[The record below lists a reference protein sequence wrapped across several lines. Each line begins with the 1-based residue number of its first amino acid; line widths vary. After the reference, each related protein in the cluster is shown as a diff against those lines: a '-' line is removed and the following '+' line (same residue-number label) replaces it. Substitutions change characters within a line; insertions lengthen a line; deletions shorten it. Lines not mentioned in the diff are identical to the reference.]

1 MRAAYVELE
10 PRSSGKRS
18 SDEGPS
24 WTGEVPAATRD
35 QHLKTELALGTS
47 FHHYCPQGIARTAW
61 KGGWDEFDLRQAPE
75 HGGAGGTAIPTRL
88 RGVSAHRVAVVQAVQ
103 PGEDW
108 RWRYFDEA
116 LI

>member
-24 WTGEVPAATRD
+24 WTGEVPAATR

-47 FHHYCPQGIARTAW
+47 STTTVHKGLRGRPGREVGMSLTYDGQLSMVGPVVPQS
-61 KGGWDEFDLRQAPE
+61 
-75 HGGAGGTAIPTRL
+75 PTGL
-88 RGVSAHRVAVVQAVQ
+88 RGVSAHRVAVVQAFQ

-108 RWRYFDEA
+108 RWCYFDEA